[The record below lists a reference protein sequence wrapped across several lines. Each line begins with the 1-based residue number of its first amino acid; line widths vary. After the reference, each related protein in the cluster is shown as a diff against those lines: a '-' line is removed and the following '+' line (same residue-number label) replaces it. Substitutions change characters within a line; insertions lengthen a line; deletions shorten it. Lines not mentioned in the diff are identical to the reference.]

1 MRKPKSYNYFM
12 DRYGY
17 VGMYLRN
24 PLNSITEDEF
34 IEAWIYYINNDSVD
48 KNFEQ
53 DLFENDSMD
62 SYLREMVKDRLL
74 EWKG

>member
-1 MRKPKSYNYFM
+1 
-12 DRYGY
+12 
-17 VGMYLRN
+17 MYLRN